1 MLRRG
6 DTGGWRGRCASASD
20 VASIARPIRA
30 GAPIVRRRDYRAAH
44 NVGHFRFFECNAISE
59 DGGPR
64 GDMMVSG
71 DVLFP
76 FEEDLDPASLR
87 AVAVQRIA
95 ARGPRIEEQ
104 YALDENGIV
113 AITIKNL
120 DAGFERVYRLGA
132 GGV

>member
-1 MLRRG
+1 
-6 DTGGWRGRCASASD
+6 
-20 VASIARPIRA
+20 
-30 GAPIVRRRDYRAAH
+30 
-44 NVGHFRFFECNAISE
+44 
-59 DGGPR
+59 
-64 GDMMVSG
+64 MMVSG

-76 FEEDLDPASLR
+76 FEADLDPASLR
-87 AVAVQRIA
+87 GVAVQRIA

-132 GGV
+132 GGA

>member
-1 MLRRG
+1 MRARL
-6 DTGGWRGRCASASD
+6 ASSASD
-20 VASIARPIRA
+20 TALPPRA

-44 NVGHFRFFECNAISE
+44 NVGHFRFFECNAVTE
-59 DGGPR
+59 DGRPR

-76 FEEDLDPASLR
+76 FAEDLDPESVDLR
-87 AVAVQRIA
+87 DVPVERIA
-95 ARGPRIEEQ
+95 SRGPRIEEQ

-132 GGV
+132 AGL